1 MQCEFYHFSVYF
13 SFFFLAKL
21 KISHCCGLYRA
32 RSTHF
37 FWANEIMIYFYAI
50 FFLFASLKIR
60 RLCESARNGDG
71 LSNNG
76 GQGMNVVFFSTTD
89 YTQTHTNTQTRESA
103 RDACLYSVCVFV
115 CSISTVA
122 GWRVAPYSSAFLFSL
137 SLFHTH
143 CIHLCVMCVP
153 SLAVWLR
160 FNTQTSYSYAHVS
173 DAHAM
178 RICNALL
185 TVHVQLWLLWCSHTQ
200 YTYIG
205 SVNMRICA
213 VCASCIVHVCILGR
227 AACATPLHTRRNVI
241 VMADW
246 HTPCGECLSRSGQL
260 PYYRNQANSHSTVV
274 ERETNWLMREQNS
287 NYDMEKCE
295 QQFFFLFC
303 SKASASVYL
312 FIYLFINQQ
321 KCTKIT

>member
-1 MQCEFYHFSVYF
+1 
-13 SFFFLAKL
+13 
-21 KISHCCGLYRA
+21 
-32 RSTHF
+32 
-37 FWANEIMIYFYAI
+37 
-50 FFLFASLKIR
+50 
-60 RLCESARNGDG
+60 
-71 LSNNG
+71 
-76 GQGMNVVFFSTTD
+76 
-89 YTQTHTNTQTRESA
+89 
-103 RDACLYSVCVFV
+103 
-115 CSISTVA
+115 
-122 GWRVAPYSSAFLFSL
+122 
-137 SLFHTH
+137 
-143 CIHLCVMCVP
+143 MCVP

-274 ERETNWLMREQNS
+274 ERETNWLMRGQNS

-303 SKASASVYL
+303 SKASVYL